1 MRRRPLRPAAS
12 GLALALGALLTPA
25 GCSVSQP
32 VPERVRYVLSAE
44 REPAEG
50 PGAAGMLRVG
60 RVRVAPLSERK
71 GFVYRTGERT
81 YETDFFHEF
90 FAPPS
95 TLLRDQVAAWLA
107 AGGAFSSVRKDGG
120 GDADWLL
127 EGRAHQL
134 YADLRGDTPASVLSL
149 EFTLLS
155 ARSLEERFRRRYDAR
170 IEVPGGEPGKLVEA
184 WSQGLADVLG
194 QLEADLRRV
203 TEAPAAPGGA

>member
-107 AGGAFSSVRKDGG
+107 AGGAFSSSSQS
-120 GDADWLL
+120 ASPPPS
-127 EGRAHQL
+127 
-134 YADLRGDTPASVLSL
+134 LRTEEKAPPAASQAATWS
-149 EFTLLS
+149 
-155 ARSLEERFRRRYDAR
+155 RSR
-170 IEVPGGEPGKLVEA
+170 
-184 WSQGLADVLG
+184 VLG
-194 QLEADLRRV
+194 
-203 TEAPAAPGGA
+203 GAKNSWKKSVS